1 MFCVLC
7 FVFCVLCFVFCVL
20 FFYHRPVQACA
31 WKNGASAQLLV
42 DKFGRDAFINL
53 LRPPQEIGPMVPPI
67 ALERP
72 AATTTTQQEK
82 EKEEE
87 EQEQEESKQD
97 KSD

>member
-1 MFCVLC
+1 M
-7 FVFCVLCFVFCVL
+7 
-20 FFYHRPVQACA
+20 QACA

-72 AATTTTQQEK
+72 AATTTTTTTTQQEK
-82 EKEEE
+82 EKEE
-87 EQEQEESKQD
+87 EQEQEESKQV
-97 KSD
+97 